1 PLTEGLPGGG
11 GADFEGAIAGTE
23 RLAAEHAAA
32 RAAVHEIPAAR
43 EHRNLSSH
51 LAYLDRASRFV
62 NARLTCGASALWHPV
77 ERLLRVRAIVRRLF
91 RCDARRVVCGK
102 LTTPRRNLVI
112 PTNLAVIGPWFPP
125 PVRGRTPGWGE
136 CECLPSTVLGARAAR
151 IASVAARAKSRL
163 AARAWRCGCSP
174 PG

>member
-1 PLTEGLPGGG
+1 
-11 GADFEGAIAGTE
+11 
-23 RLAAEHAAA
+23 AEHAAA

-77 ERLLRVRAIVRRLF
+77 ERLLRVGVVLHRLF
-91 RCDARRVVCGK
+91 GCHARLGVCVK
-102 LTTPRRNLVI
+102 LPTPRRNLVI

-125 PVRGRTPGWGE
+125 PVRVGHRGGGSANVFHRQPLARRRRASYPLRPAQSLVLRPAPGAAVACRRADPGGTLAPPPPAAAHDAPR
-136 CECLPSTVLGARAAR
+136 LPAAP
-151 IASVAARAKSRL
+151 A
-163 AARAWRCGCSP
+163 
-174 PG
+174 